1 MKVEIISC
9 LQDNYSY
16 LIIDET
22 NNLACIVDPSEASPI
37 IDYLKN
43 KNINLKY
50 ILNTHHHFD
59 HIGGNKE
66 LKKNII
72 VLLLALNMIQ
82 KEFQKLIS
90 VLKTMKYGKVIIL

>member
-22 NNLACIVDPSEASPI
+22 NNLACVVDPSEAQPVI
-37 IDYLKN
+37 NYLKN

-59 HIGGNKE
+59 HIGGNVE
-66 LKKNII
+66 LKKKI
-72 VLLLALNMIQ
+72 
-82 KEFQKLIS
+82 
-90 VLKTMKYGKVIIL
+90 